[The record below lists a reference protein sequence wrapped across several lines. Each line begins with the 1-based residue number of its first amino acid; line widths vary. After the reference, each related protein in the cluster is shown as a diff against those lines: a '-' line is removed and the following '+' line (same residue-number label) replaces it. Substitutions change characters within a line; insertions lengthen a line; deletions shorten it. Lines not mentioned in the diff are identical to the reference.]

1 MAPIGLKAVV
11 GESKWSRG
19 PLRRQGLRLPGRSP
33 APYLPAAPRPPRW
46 LLAPPAG
53 GSRLGGPG
61 YPGAALRG
69 KSLRPPA
76 ARARYSSP
84 PALPFPNSSPFPHP
98 SSPPHPLPLPV
109 LCTPPVFT
117 PSLLLHPSLPFLPIL
132 LSPLYLHPSS
142 APSLHPFTPSL
153 RSSTPFFSP
162 SLHPPSFVPFSS
174 FYPGHPNLP
183 PYPLLPIILP
193 FRTSSPSPAPSFSF
207 PPVTFPSYPLSAS
220 FLYFLSSLIPLLF
233 LSPVPPSFPPP
244 FVNRD
249 ERNPGPRP
257 PPASSSLP
265 GIQSQSRGPRL
276 QRPTWERLRAPSP
289 GHSWPLE
296 RSQFSKG
303 LALACRVEAASLLL
317 PFQGLG
323 FEGRVLSRS

>member
-1 MAPIGLKAVV
+1 MMTDAKHQTATAVV
-11 GESKWSRG
+11 SCRCLWEPTKRTY
-19 PLRRQGLRLPGRSP
+19 PLSLIKNEWADLYGKTCKC
-33 APYLPAAPRPPRW
+33 
-46 LLAPPAG
+46 
-53 GSRLGGPG
+53 SRLQ
-61 YPGAALRG
+61 
-69 KSLRPPA
+69 
-76 ARARYSSP
+76 
-84 PALPFPNSSPFPHP
+84 
-98 SSPPHPLPLPV
+98 
-109 LCTPPVFT
+109 
-117 PSLLLHPSLPFLPIL
+117 
-132 LSPLYLHPSS
+132 
-142 APSLHPFTPSL
+142 
-153 RSSTPFFSP
+153 
-162 SLHPPSFVPFSS
+162 
-174 FYPGHPNLP
+174 
-183 PYPLLPIILP
+183 PIILP